1 MKKFIGIMS
10 ICGILA
16 TSSFMG
22 AFAEE
27 SMVIAPAPQKYS
39 VTVNDEKL
47 DLGAN
52 EAYILNDKIMI
63 PLRRVAEKLG
73 FKVEWDAENKGVK
86 LDNGEVNTELY
97 IGTDNYYMASSTAI
111 GMSAPTTLGAAPE
124 LKDGTTFVPADM
136 FGILYCDS
144 NAVKVDNG
152 MVSIKEEKAQIPNPF
167 TEHKKMADGAKAV
180 SFGVK
185 MPSYLP
191 SGYGLADISTAS
203 DDFIQIFFKNRDD
216 EILYRMA
223 EGTDNISGDYNIYKN
238 TKTVNVNGTD
248 VTMRGNENIT
258 GATWTSDGM
267 SYSIMSDKELS
278 EAEMKKI
285 ISSVEDVRF

>member
-1 MKKFIGIMS
+1 
-10 ICGILA
+10 
-16 TSSFMG
+16 
-22 AFAEE
+22 
-27 SMVIAPAPQKYS
+27 MVIAPAPQKYS

-203 DDFIQIFFKNRDD
+203 DDFIQIFFKNGDD

-267 SYSIMSDKELS
+267 SYSIMSDKKLS